1 MFNLESMVK
10 TSEEIRLWK
19 APLAGSLASPLA
31 SLPGYPAG
39 RETPGRRLHAN
50 EMPWGEP
57 WNRYPE
63 PVPVALRQALAAQAG
78 VPPECVFTGNGSDE
92 IIDLLQRAFCE
103 PGQDAVLLPSPTFSM
118 YAQYARLNRLRVV
131 SVPLRPDF
139 SLDAR
144 AALDAAA
151 DAGQLAFL
159 CDPNNPTGNRLGEEA
174 MYAFLSDYP
183 GLVVIDEAYGEF
195 AGSDH
200 RAWMAEFPNLILL
213 RTLSKAWGLAGL
225 RLGYALAHPGVVDV
239 LDSVRQPYALAGPVR
254 QMALRTLAH
263 PQRMQARV
271 RRVLGLREQLAGQ
284 LQRCKAVETVY
295 PSAANFL
302 LVRFRAGTAA
312 SLEQASAAAGLRIRG
327 FGSSGPLANCL
338 RISVG
343 TASDHARLL
352 VVFREFDK
360 TL

>member
-1 MFNLESMVK
+1 MLE
-10 TSEEIRLWK
+10 TPEETPEATPKEIPLWK
-19 APLAGSLASPLA
+19 APLAPSLAALR
-31 SLPGYPAG
+31 GYSAG
-39 RETPGRRLHAN
+39 RETAGRRLHAN

-63 PVPVALRQALAAQAG
+63 PVPLALRQALAAQAG
-78 VPPECVFTGNGSDE
+78 VQPECVFTGSGSDE

-103 PGQDAVLLPSPTFSM
+103 PCRDAVLLPSPTFSM
-118 YAQYARLNRLRVV
+118 YAHYARLNRLRVV
-131 SVPLRPDF
+131 TVPLRPDF
-139 SLDAR
+139 TLDAQ

-151 DAGQLAFL
+151 DASQLAFL

-174 MYAFLSDYP
+174 LYAFLSRYP
-183 GLVVIDEAYGEF
+183 GLVVMDEAYGEF

-200 RAWMAEFPNLILL
+200 RAWMAEFPNLVLL

-225 RLGYALAHPGVVDV
+225 RLGYALAHPEVVAV

-263 PQRMQARV
+263 PERMQARV
-271 RRVLGLREQLAGQ
+271 RRVLGLREQLSRE
-284 LQRCKAVETVY
+284 LSRCKAVETVY

-302 LVRFRAGTAA
+302 LLRCRAGQAA
-312 SLEQASAAAGLRIRG
+312 GLEQAAAAAGLRIRA
-327 FGSSGPLANCL
+327 FGSPGPLADCL

-343 TASDHARLL
+343 TAADHARLL
-352 VVFREFDK
+352 AVFRKADQK
-360 TL
+360 